1 MKVPKYNFTVLLRA
15 GHASHARHYFDSVCL
30 PRKPSCSISV
40 GIIRS
45 EAALLHLHVR
55 LNFLVRG
62 RRERERSNGSL
73 LP

>member
-1 MKVPKYNFTVLLRA
+1 MKVPKHNFTVLLRA
-15 GHASHARHYFDSVCL
+15 GHASPVRHYFDYVCL
-30 PRKPSCSISV
+30 PRKPSCWISI

-45 EAALLHLHVR
+45 EAALLHLHVM
-55 LNFLVRG
+55 LNFLVWG

>member
-30 PRKPSCSISV
+30 PRQPSCSISV

-45 EAALLHLHVR
+45 EAALLHLHVM
-55 LNFLVRG
+55 LNFLVQG
-62 RRERERSNGSL
+62 RRERERSSGNL